1 MIQGLMK
8 GVEEML
14 QQRPDMTPVSAEQ
27 GPRQARPG
35 AELRLGKA
43 EGRDPG
49 PWLTQKSDPR
59 HLNITQCYK
68 WWALSENLTFR
79 IIISV

>member
-35 AELRLGKA
+35 AQLRLGKA

-59 HLNITQCYK
+59 KAFKYYSMLQMVG
-68 WWALSENLTFR
+68 AF
-79 IIISV
+79 